1 MKKNYSLCF
10 VFLLFVCAFFCFV
23 GCENPF
29 IQEFVNQNNDNIESN
44 SDTDKINHVS
54 IEKFSIG
61 DVLFSDGT
69 CMKVEDVKL
78 GVPDS
83 QKDKAMA
90 VIAFISE
97 DGRAIG
103 VGLNKKS
110 SANWTKSGSFGETYK
125 FEGLIVKDKKN
136 GDKIE
141 FEGDLNGS
149 DNWTYICKF
158 DPEGSADARSNYP
171 AFYYANTYGETYNLS
186 GTEFEKGWYLP
197 AVNEMYEIAYT
208 NRNIVQDSLSAVGG
222 FYFDTGYYSTSSEYW
237 RNPEGIWAVG
247 IDRESIGI
255 FAKHCPSA
263 GAVFVREFDKNSFTK
278 YIKTSFSPA
287 ITSVFVPVAGEGYV
301 GELPVTIIGNNFIGN
316 EFKSSD
322 STFGNVKVISDSM
335 VSATI
340 TCDGVVGS
348 KKLTVNCDL
357 STSNCFVNV
366 VASRNCYSV
375 GDVLFTDGSF
385 IKVSEIQ
392 GSISN
397 KDSAKILGVV
407 ASAPYGG
414 GTAKVIGLK
423 KSGEDEV
430 LFWAKDKSV
439 GYEASIPEIR
449 SDYNGYQ
456 AIGYTFYG
464 DVDGSDNW
472 NYIRSV
478 DSVGAS
484 DAATNYPA
492 FDFAN
497 NYGKNAGL
505 SGTDY
510 EKGWYIP
517 SIKELYDVFCNR
529 EVVQKS
535 LTAAGGFDLLPEN
548 RKYESF
554 YYYWSSSTLSSS
566 VNNVSCVN
574 FVDESIYTSGKSSTF
589 VHVLVMQSIYAR

>member
-1 MKKNYSLCF
+1 MKKNYSLFF
-10 VFLLFVCAFFCFV
+10 VILLIIICAIFCFV

-29 IQEFVNQNNDNIESN
+29 IQSVLDSQNNL
-44 SDTDKINHVS
+44 NHL
-54 IEKFSIG
+54 ITIDEFSIG
-61 DVLFSDGT
+61 DILFYDGT

-97 DGRAIG
+97 DGRAVG

-136 GDKIE
+136 GDEIE

-149 DNWTYICKF
+149 DNWAYICKF

-186 GTEFEKGWYLP
+186 GTKFEKGWYLP
-197 AVNEMYEIAYT
+197 AVNEMYEIAHI
-208 NRNIVQDSLSAVGG
+208 NKDIVQTSLSAVGG

-247 IDRESIGI
+247 IDREAIGI

-263 GAVFVREFDKNSFTK
+263 GAVFVREFDEESFTK
-278 YIKTSFSPA
+278 YSKISFSPA
-287 ITSVFVPVAGEGYV
+287 ISSVFVPVAGEGYV

-335 VSATI
+335 VTATI
-340 TCDGVVGS
+340 KCDGVVGL
-348 KKLTVNCDL
+348 KNLIVN
-357 STSNCFVNV
+357 SGIASAHCFVTV

-375 GDVLFTDGSF
+375 GDVLFTDGSRV
-385 IKVSEIQ
+385 KVSEIN
-392 GSISN
+392 GTISD
-397 KDSAKILGVV
+397 KSSAKILGVV

-423 KSGEDEV
+423 KSGEDEA
-430 LFWAKDKSV
+430 LFWAKYKSV

-478 DSVGAS
+478 DPEGTS

-497 NYGKNAGL
+497 NYGKTAGL
-505 SGTDY
+505 TGTAY

-529 EVVQKS
+529 EVVQSS
-535 LTAAGGFDLLPEN
+535 LDATGGFDLLPEN

-566 VNNVSCVN
+566 VNNVSCIN
-574 FVDESIYTSGKSSTF
+574 FVDSENTTTVYSSGKSSTF

>member
-23 GCENPF
+23 SCENPF
-29 IQEFVNQNNDNIESN
+29 IQSVLDSQNNL
-44 SDTDKINHVS
+44 NHL
-54 IEKFSIG
+54 ITIDEFSIG

-78 GVPDS
+78 GVPNE
-83 QKDKAMA
+83 KMEKAMA
-90 VIAFISE
+90 VIAFITE
-97 DGRAIG
+97 DGRAVG

-110 SANWTKSGSFGETYK
+110 SANWTKSGSFGETHK
-125 FEGLIVKDKKN
+125 FEGLIVRDHRH
-136 GDKIE
+136 GDEID
-141 FEGDLNGS
+141 FEGDLDGS
-149 DNWTYICKF
+149 DNWAYICDI
-158 DPEGSADARSNYP
+158 DPEGSANARSNYP
-171 AFYYANTYGETYNLS
+171 AFYYANTYGETYNLA

-197 AVNEMYEIAYT
+197 AVNEMYTIAYT
-208 NRNIVQDSLSAVGG
+208 NRNIVQDLLSAVGG
-222 FYFDTGYYSTSSEYW
+222 FYFDTGYYSTSSEFY

-247 IDRESIGI
+247 IDREAIGI

-263 GAVFVREFDKNSFTK
+263 GAVFVRVFDKNSFTK
-278 YIKTSFSPA
+278 YKNASSVPT
-287 ITSVFVPVAGEGYV
+287 ITKIFVPVAGEGYT
-301 GELPVTIIGNNFIGN
+301 GELPVTVIGKNFIGN
-316 EFKSSD
+316 EFKSND

-335 VSATI
+335 VTATI
-340 TCDGVVGS
+340 KCDGVVGS
-348 KKLTVNCDL
+348 KNLIVN
-357 STSNCFVNV
+357 SGIVSAHCFVTV

-375 GDVLFTDGSF
+375 GDVLFTDGF
-385 IKVSEIQ
+385 RVKVSEIN
-392 GSISN
+392 GTISN
-397 KDSAKILGVV
+397 KSSAKILGVV

-423 KSGEDEV
+423 KSGEDEE
-430 LFWAKDKSV
+430 LFWAKYKSV

-478 DSVGAS
+478 DPEGTS

-497 NYGKNAGL
+497 NYGKTAGL
-505 SGTDY
+505 TGTDY

-517 SIKELYDVFCNR
+517 SVKELYDVFCNK
-529 EVVQKS
+529 EVVQSS
-535 LTAAGGFDLLPEN
+535 LDAAGGFVMLPEN
-548 RKYESF
+548 RKYEIF
-554 YYYWSSSTLSSS
+554 YDYWSSSTLSSS
-566 VNNVSCVN
+566 VYTVSSIN
-574 FVDESIYTSGKSSTF
+574 FVDGSISLGTKSYGKN
-589 VHVLVMQSIYAR
+589 VLVMLSLTAKNF

>member
-1 MKKNYSLCF
+1 MRKRNLLYVMIFISVFFSF
-10 VFLLFVCAFFCFV
+10 VSCK
-23 GCENPF
+23 NPF
-29 IQEFVNQNNDNIESN
+29 FQDFFYDTENNSN
-44 SDTDKINHVS
+44 LPITID
-54 IEKFSIG
+54 EFSIG

-78 GVPDS
+78 GVPDE
-83 QKDKAMA
+83 KMEKAMA
-90 VIAFISE
+90 VIAFIAE
-97 DGRAIG
+97 DGRTVG

-125 FEGLIVKDKKN
+125 FKNLIVQDHRH
-136 GDKIE
+136 GDEID

-149 DNWTYICKF
+149 DNWAYICDI
-158 DPEGSADARSNYP
+158 DPEGSANARSNYP
-171 AFYYANTYGETYNLS
+171 AFYYANTYGETYNLA

-197 AVNEMYEIAYT
+197 AVNEMYEIAHI
-208 NRNIVQDSLSAVGG
+208 NRDIVQDSLSAVGG
-222 FYFDTGYYSTSSEYW
+222 FYFDTGYYSTSSEFY

-247 IDRESIGI
+247 IDRAPIGI

-263 GAVFVREFDKNSFTK
+263 GAVFVRVFDKNSFTK
-278 YIKTSFSPA
+278 YKNSSSFPT
-287 ITSVFVPVAGEGYV
+287 ITEILVPTAGEGYT
-301 GELPVTIIGNNFIGN
+301 GELPVTIVGKNLKGNK
-316 EFKSSD
+316 FKSND
-322 STFGNVKVISDSM
+322 ATFGNVTCLSDSKAI
-335 VSATI
+335 ATI
-340 TCDGVVGS
+340 TCSGIVGYEI
-348 KKLTVNCDL
+348 LTVSCGNSSAKC
-357 STSNCFVNV
+357 SVEV
-366 VASRNCYSV
+366 VSSRNCFSV
-375 GDVLFTDGSF
+375 GDVLFTDGSRV
-385 IKVSEIQ
+385 KVTDVQ
-392 GSISN
+392 GKISD
-397 KDSAKILGVV
+397 KGSVKAFGVV
-407 ASAPYGG
+407 SSAPYGG

-423 KSGEDEV
+423 KSSEDEE
-430 LFWAKDKSV
+430 LFWAMYKSV

-449 SDYNGYQ
+449 SDYNGLKTTS
-456 AIGYTFYG
+456 YTFYG

-478 DSVGAS
+478 DPEGTS

-497 NYGKNAGL
+497 NYGKTAGL
-505 SGTDY
+505 TGTDY

-574 FVDESIYTSGKSSTF
+574 FVDGSISLGTKSYGKN
-589 VHVLVMQSIYAR
+589 VLVMLSLTAKNF